1 MLGEFL
7 CLKFTNIRKYSIII
21 LVTNERGSMNMKNV
35 QSPLIDALRYNY
47 AQTIEKMKREYE
59 KRFGPVTE
67 EVYKSMQV
75 NAYNKNRDML
85 KRCLIFEPVNPDD
98 SMFTSFTREGN
109 SRSYIMNLT
118 NGDPQIFR
126 ERLLKEFIAIEPKTE
141 KAAILRNALEV
152 TMDKFSPE
160 QATTAIKEVIINNEY
175 NRFSRRRNEQ
185 GPEINYREDL
195 KQNIGPDDFADII
208 LSTALSPQRERIQDK
223 ITGLIE
229 RVKKN
234 IEQKHPEVK
243 NVQVNPNLVRMAKVK
258 ATDPNWH
265 MTRHTDVSLG
275 NGLYAS
281 SDIGNV
287 RQNQEDSVLILYHP
301 QNPGFKMLVV
311 SDGMGGMSN
320 GEVASSFV
328 VDKIAEWFNSL
339 PAQAFNRRN
348 VEALRMQYE
357 EAIKQIDRKLNKDV
371 MQDRGGATFCGAIV
385 TEKETIISNVGDSR
399 AYAYSKGRLQQITKD
414 DGVAYQVYEAG
425 LIEKD
430 DIRFHPH
437 SNIINQAM
445 GLDEPVQPRS
455 TVIPNSSYECLM
467 LVSDGI
473 SDCLSDMQIKAI
485 TQATPRDKLA
495 QMLIQE
501 AKARDSVSKDGSR
514 RIRAGKDNA
523 TVAIYDK
530 DK

>member
-1 MLGEFL
+1 
-7 CLKFTNIRKYSIII
+7 
-21 LVTNERGSMNMKNV
+21 MKNV

-59 KRFGPVTE
+59 QHYGPVTE
-67 EVYKSMQV
+67 EVYRNIQSI
-75 NAYNKNRDML
+75 AYNRNREAL
-85 KRCLIFEPVNPDD
+85 ARCLTYEQHSPND

-109 SRSYIMNLT
+109 SRACILNLT
-118 NGDPQIFR
+118 NGDPETFKR
-126 ERLLKEFIAIEPKTE
+126 RLLEEFVELQPINE
-141 KAAILRNALEV
+141 KASILRNALEA
-152 TMDKFSPE
+152 TMTNHSSE
-160 QATTAIKEVIINNEY
+160 QAVNAVKLAMLRQNY
-175 NRFSRRRNEQ
+175 DAFSRRRTEQ
-185 GPEINYREDL
+185 GVEVNYRQDL
-195 KQNIGPDDFADII
+195 KQNIGQEDFADI
-208 LSTALSPQRERIQDK
+208 LLATAISPKRERIQDK
-223 ITGLIE
+223 VVGAIDRFKKLIKE
-229 RVKKN
+229 R
-234 IEQKHPEVK
+234 HPEVR
-243 NVQVNPNLVRMAKVK
+243 NVNVNPNVTRMAMAR

-265 MTRHTDVSLG
+265 MSRHTDMSIG

-281 SDIGNV
+281 ADIGNV

-311 SDGMGGMSN
+311 SDGMGGMSS
-320 GEVASSFV
+320 GEVASSYV
-328 VDKIAEWFNSL
+328 VEEIAKWFNEL
-339 PAQAFNRRN
+339 PPQAFNQRN
-348 VEALRMQYE
+348 VEKLRMQYE
-357 EAIKQIDRKLNKDV
+357 EAIKKIDRKLNREV
-371 MQDRGGATFCGAIV
+371 MQERGGATFCGAIV

-399 AYAYSKGRLQQITKD
+399 AYAYSKGKLQQITKD
-414 DGVAYQVYEAG
+414 DGLAYQMYEAG
-425 LIEKD
+425 LIEKE
-430 DIRFHPH
+430 DIRFHPR

-445 GLDEPVQPRS
+445 GLEEPAEPRS
-455 TVIPNSSYECLM
+455 TVIPNSSYDCLM